1 MLPPG
6 KQSYSVRSHMPM
18 AKEDADFKMRDE
30 AQTVVGKPEN
40 QASTASLAYRA
51 D

>member
-18 AKEDADFKMRDE
+18 AKDADFKMRDE